1 MEFFLEENWPKI
13 GHGNHSDLS
22 RALHVWCGKLSLM
35 VSSLT
40 TRVGFLEAENKIQQK
55 EINFLKNNDN
65 ANITYQNNNRSAD
78 VWAGFVSKEKDIA
91 AKEKN
96 AALFAKISKE
106 NNEKNRILN
115 NMIISGLTE
124 SVNLEDDNKA
134 IDEILT
140 ILKVSCDDVK
150 VKKRL
155 KKKNA
160 SLPTP
165 STSCKIDNKF
175 ISSLRP
181 PLVLIEFKNYEKR
194 QSALAN
200 ARELKN
206 IFGLTKV
213 YVRPDQTENERIA
226 LSKLHA
232 ECKIRNNA
240 LPNSFEDPQGRQL
253 KWGTRDEKKGFW
265 SVRSG
270 SIRWIERKE

>member
-1 MEFFLEENWPKI
+1 M
-13 GHGNHSDLS
+13 
-22 RALHVWCGKLSLM
+22 
-35 VSSLT
+35 
-40 TRVGFLEAENKIQQK
+40 
-55 EINFLKNNDN
+55 
-65 ANITYQNNNRSAD
+65 TYQNNIRSAD

-115 NMIISGLTE
+115 NMIISDLTE
-124 SVNLEDDNKA
+124 SVNLKDDNKA
-134 IDEILT
+134 IDVILT
-140 ILKVSCDDVK
+140 ILKVSFDNVK

-155 KKKNA
+155 KKKNI

-165 STSCKIDNKF
+165 SISCEIDKQF
-175 ISSLRP
+175 ISMSLHP

-206 IFGLTKV
+206 IFCLTKV

-226 LSKLHA
+226 ISKLHA

-253 KWGTRDEKKGFW
+253 KWGTRDGKKGFW
-265 SVRSG
+265 SVQSG